1 MEVGRSDHGTGLGR
15 FIVDGLQSL
24 TYERVCVRERV
35 CVNLS
40 TNFNTSQEYKRCQ
53 QVVCR
58 KYVRAKFDKNWKRKC
73 VPIF

>member
-40 TNFNTSQEYKRCQ
+40 THFNTFFFTR
-53 QVVCR
+53 V
-58 KYVRAKFDKNWKRKC
+58 
-73 VPIF
+73 